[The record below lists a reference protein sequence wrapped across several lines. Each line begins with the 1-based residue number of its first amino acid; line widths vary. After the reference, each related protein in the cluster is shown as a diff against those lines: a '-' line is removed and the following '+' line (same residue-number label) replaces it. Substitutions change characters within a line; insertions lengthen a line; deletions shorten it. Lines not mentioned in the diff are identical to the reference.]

1 MPKKLIIGIS
11 IGIAVLGV
19 AVFSILLI
27 RARAL
32 REPEPAAEVPVA
44 VPPPAAGGLRAVE
57 MPDRT
62 PQAGPCG
69 DGVCSEGESW
79 CKPDCGNAEERFLGS
94 IKAAPTPTSLKISWK
109 TDGPS
114 TGEVRYGRTD
124 RYELGS
130 LPSAAPATEHEVLIS
145 GLSPGGSYYVHLRSM
160 GEDGSAREA
169 GPLFFEL
176 PGSTR

>member
-11 IGIAVLGV
+11 IGIAALGV

-32 REPEPAAEVPVA
+32 REPEPGVEAPAA
-44 VPPPAAGGLRAVE
+44 VPPIAAGGLRAVE
-57 MPDRT
+57 TPDET

-69 DGVCSEGESW
+69 DGVCSAGESW
-79 CKPDCGNAEERFLGS
+79 CKPDCGSAEERFLGS
-94 IKAAPTPTSLKISWK
+94 IKAVPTPTTLKISWK

-130 LPSAAPATEHEVLIS
+130 LTSSAPATEHEVLIS
-145 GLSPGGSYYVHLRSM
+145 GLAPGGGYYVHLRSTA
-160 GEDGSAREA
+160 EDGSVREA